1 MVSSKGGPKEDRSLV
16 DFSEKRV
23 DLVVNLNSGNAEAT
37 IVTND
42 LTHAYVTENSAYS
55 S

>member
-1 MVSSKGGPKEDRSLV
+1 MVSSQGGPKEDRNLV
-16 DFSEKRV
+16 DFSPRRV
-23 DLVVNLNSGNAEAT
+23 DLIVNLHSGEAEAI